1 MIYQTIVKEHFR
13 CVTKRNAPYLTS
25 FEQDE
30 IWKVSLLYKSI
41 LTCIHSK
48 FFITYSHSQWLF
60 YKFVSKITKEL
71 VKQSLRVTVCI
82 YSTAMSLFQIVE
94 IYYHTFLA
102 KISWKRDQKS
112 HTVLCCAVSVGHNT
126 LNEILCQI
134 YFNFIVMLSQYI
146 SVSHCGNCGNL
157 HSRTFKQKFNESNVF
172 TKEVTK
178 ELKSLFHEKKLRW
191 YEIEFSTLCV
201 RKINFH
207 IFWTKIL
214 WKGCFF
220 TKEFISKKKK
230 GKKERKNSVRE
241 YLDLSFF

>member
-1 MIYQTIVKEHFR
+1 MEIEIMIYQTIVKEHFR

-48 FFITYSHSQWLF
+48 FFITY
-60 YKFVSKITKEL
+60 I
-71 VKQSLRVTVCI
+71 CI

-112 HTVLCCAVSVGHNT
+112 HTVLCCAVSVGHDT

-157 HSRTFKQKFNESNVF
+157 HSRTF
-172 TKEVTK
+172 
-178 ELKSLFHEKKLRW
+178 
-191 YEIEFSTLCV
+191 
-201 RKINFH
+201 
-207 IFWTKIL
+207 
-214 WKGCFF
+214 
-220 TKEFISKKKK
+220 
-230 GKKERKNSVRE
+230 
-241 YLDLSFF
+241 